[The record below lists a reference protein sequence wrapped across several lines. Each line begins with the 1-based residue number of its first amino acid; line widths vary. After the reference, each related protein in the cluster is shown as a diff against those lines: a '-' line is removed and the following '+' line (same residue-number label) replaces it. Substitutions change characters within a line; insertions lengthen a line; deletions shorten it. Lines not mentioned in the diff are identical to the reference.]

1 MIGNIQCVE
10 RASVADSQMG
20 DAALAE
26 IYRSHAPGLLRF
38 FARRAERQDLGDLVN
53 ESFLRFATAQAKC
66 PTKVENPAAYLTRI
80 AINLLRDRART
91 AARRSFA
98 RHVSV
103 DDVPIAGD
111 DPVAQLEA
119 RDQIDR
125 VQKALSR
132 FNPKTRAVFLACR
145 LDGLSHKEI
154 AARTGLSGSGV
165 EHHMAKAIRH
175 LDRIRKHG

>member
-1 MIGNIQCVE
+1 MIEDIQCLQ
-10 RASVADSQMG
+10 RNSVADSEMG
-20 DAALAE
+20 DSALAE
-26 IYRSHAPGLLRF
+26 IYRTHAPGLLRF
-38 FARRAERQDLGDLVN
+38 LARHAERQDLGDLVN

-80 AINLLRDRART
+80 AINLLRDRARIT
-91 AARRSFA
+91 VRRSFA

-125 VQKALSR
+125 VQKTLSR
-132 FNPKTRAVFLACR
+132 FNPRTRAVFLARR

-154 AARTGLSGSGV
+154 AARTGLSGKWV
-165 EHHMAKAIRH
+165 EYHMAKAIRH
-175 LDRIRKHG
+175 LDRIRRHG

>member
-1 MIGNIQCVE
+1 MIEDTQC
-10 RASVADSQMG
+10 RQRSSVADGEMG
-20 DAALAE
+20 DSALAE
-26 IYRSHAPGLLRF
+26 IYRAHAPGLLRF
-38 FARRAERQDLGDLVN
+38 LACRAERQDLGDLVS
-53 ESFLRFATAQAKC
+53 ESFVRFAKAQAKC
-66 PTKVENPAAYLTRI
+66 THKVENPAAYLKRI
-80 AINLLRDRART
+80 ATNLLRDGARIAT
-91 AARRSFA
+91 RRSFA

-132 FNPKTRAVFLACR
+132 FNPKTRAVFLAHR

-154 AARTGLSGSGV
+154 AARTGLSGKGV
-165 EHHMAKAIRH
+165 EYHMAKAIRG
-175 LDRIRKHG
+175 LDRIRKHS